1 SRPRCTENARTGL
14 AGPDGLPPADGC
26 TILAARPVQ
35 LAAEPPFLQAT
46 IAKLSQPNC
55 IANPCHRR
63 PPANQQASRNQ
74 PSSLEAIEMC
84 AYDSPQAG
92 RGHVPRRQAYCG
104 NHWSGNAAPSP
115 RVIYTRRKARRWLRR
130 TCMPV
135 PKQRVVEDELEE
147 EEKSKRDSDE
157 ARKRTLE
164 RSLEQG
170 LEDTFPAS
178 DPVNVTQPAPWHREK
193 KRK

>member
-1 SRPRCTENARTGL
+1 MANGERDGVRGGQMHEQNFSRPSPKRDRGSHL
-14 AGPDGLPPADGC
+14 VPLP
-26 TILAARPVQ
+26 AA
-35 LAAEPPFLQAT
+35 
-46 IAKLSQPNC
+46 
-55 IANPCHRR
+55 
-63 PPANQQASRNQ
+63 
-74 PSSLEAIEMC
+74 
-84 AYDSPQAG
+84 AG

-170 LEDTFPAS
+170 LEDT
-178 DPVNVTQPAPWHREK
+178 
-193 KRK
+193 